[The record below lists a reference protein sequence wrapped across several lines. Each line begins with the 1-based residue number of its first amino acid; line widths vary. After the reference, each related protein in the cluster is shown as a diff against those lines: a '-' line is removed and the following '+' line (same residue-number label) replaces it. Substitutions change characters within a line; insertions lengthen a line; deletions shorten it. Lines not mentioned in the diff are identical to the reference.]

1 MIIPI
6 IYTMTKYIFKYKTSK
21 TTFTIKKNTMALIVI
36 KEVNTEIKTTV
47 NITKEENK

>member
-1 MIIPI
+1 
-6 IYTMTKYIFKYKTSK
+6 MTKYIFKYKTTK
-21 TTFTIKKNTMALIVI
+21 TTFIIKKNTMSPIII